1 MKKIK
6 LKSLKALNSDIEKLE
21 KFVFDCAFDNNNYPA
36 GVLLKIEGLT
46 WELTDSL
53 FKLKVLDDYMLGKIK
68 TAEEFKTIFEHLENE
83 SRCS

>member
-1 MKKIK
+1 
-6 LKSLKALNSDIEKLE
+6 
-21 KFVFDCAFDNNNYPA
+21 
-36 GVLLKIEGLT
+36 LKIEGLT

-83 SRCS
+83 SRCSK